1 MTSRRVLLAALAAL
15 LAVLGASPASAA
27 PAAHRNHP
35 RISAITLTP
44 EGSGTLI
51 RITYHGATRPHTRIL
66 RSHEPIDALAVA
78 DVDNDG
84 DLDILAARQGG
95 GLVLWRNAGR
105 GQYVVAMAPHR
116 DTLTPGGVAMRG
128 VLETDEPMQSG
139 DERCSAALPRAPAA
153 AADPVETPHVA
164 RASSLVLSVF
174 RSCSQGRAPPSS
186 HA

>member
-15 LAVLGASPASAA
+15 FAVLGASPASAA
-27 PAAHRNHP
+27 PTPQRRHLP
-35 RISAITLTP
+35 ISAITLTP
-44 EGSGTLI
+44 EGTGTLI
-51 RITYHGATRPHTRIL
+51 RITYRGPRPHTRIL

-105 GQYVVAMAPHR
+105 GRYVVAMAPHR
-116 DTLTPGGVAMRG
+116 DSLTPGGVAMRG

-153 AADPVETPHVA
+153 AADPVETPHTA
-164 RASSLVLSVF
+164 RASSLVLSAF
-174 RSCSQGRAPPSS
+174 CSSAQGRAPPSL